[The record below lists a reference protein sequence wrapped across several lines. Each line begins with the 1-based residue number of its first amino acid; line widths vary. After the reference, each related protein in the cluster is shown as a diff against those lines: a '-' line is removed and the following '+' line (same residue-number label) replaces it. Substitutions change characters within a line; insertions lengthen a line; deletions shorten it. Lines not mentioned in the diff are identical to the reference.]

1 MRKEKLLTLYR
12 INKRR
17 CEACPIY
24 GADLVKSVR
33 VVDGAGGRVP
43 AWNGLAH
50 CVPAEPRQSGA
61 AATRRYWR
69 HTEPLEKLLPT
80 IPQLLERMQ
89 DILSRL
95 VARLRRTVNRGCIGA
110 E

>member
-1 MRKEKLLTLYR
+1 MLRKEKLLTLYR

-24 GADLVKSVR
+24 GADLVQSVR

-50 CVPAEPRQSGA
+50 CVPAGPEQSGPA
-61 AATRRYWR
+61 ASRRYWR
-69 HTEPLEKLLPT
+69 HTEALEEVLPNV
-80 IPQLLERMQ
+80 PQLLDRMH
-89 DILSRL
+89 DILSRS
-95 VARLRRTVNRGCIGA
+95 VN
-110 E
+110 ESDSHE